1 VSAAKRL
8 ESVVLRDLR
17 GADGPRYLG
26 AARRQGGAIVI
37 EGQDLGR
44 GVERAFGPGNTE
56 YEWAWS
62 IGPEAVPAMVA
73 ALDGVEGDDPLL
85 LLKAWHDANGG
96 MDPGS
101 HLHEAGVPVE
111 FWSRVGD

>member
-37 EGQDLGR
+37 EGQDLGA
-44 GVERAFGPGNTE
+44 GVEQAFGAGLRE
-56 YEWAWS
+56 YEWTWS

-73 ALDGVEGDDPLL
+73 ALGGEDGDDPLL
-85 LLKAWHDANGG
+85 LLKTWYDANGD
-96 MDPGS
+96 MDPGI
-101 HLHEAGVPVE
+101 HLQKAGIPVE